1 MPMRI
6 QLCHKHSWTG
16 RSREYGRI
24 NGRSGSI
31 RRDWTGDDA
40 VVGGTAGGR
49 DGGVDSR
56 QLVSLNFLF
65 VKTLA
70 RGMKGL
76 LDDLHLEEVVS
87 GVRDPHPLLQ
97 HLEEQGIS
105 ISVRVITEKLEN
117 E

>member
-6 QLCHKHSWTG
+6 QLCHKHSRTG

-31 RRDWTGDDA
+31 QRDWTGDDA
-40 VVGGTAGGR
+40 VVGGTVGGR

-56 QLVSLNFLF
+56 QMVSLNFLF

-70 RGMKGL
+70 GGVKGL
-76 LDDLHLEEVVS
+76 LDELRLEEVVV
-87 GVRDPHPLLQ
+87 GVNPHPLLQ
-97 HLEEQGIS
+97 HFEEQGIS